1 MIHDCRMPNLEPALD
16 ASHPDEMLHSMPA
29 QCDFMYLHP
38 ELLPVS
44 LLLVVLLGIII
55 IVFIK

>member
-29 QCDFMYLHP
+29 QCDFMYLHAKIIA
-38 ELLPVS
+38 S
-44 LLLVVLLGIII
+44 IIASTSIII
-55 IVFIK
+55 IVFVN